1 MDRRDGIEAAL
12 GYVFRRPAWLDE
24 ALTHK
29 SFLNEQ
35 RLKSGR
41 HNERLELLGD
51 AVLALVVTD
60 YLTERF
66 PQLDE
71 GRLSKLKARLVS
83 AQVLARAAQ
92 RLELGRFLK
101 LGRGEEVTQGREK
114 QSVLADA
121 FEAVLAAIYRDG
133 GLDEARAF
141 ALRVLDTDL
150 LALERAGATFRRVHA
165 LFDAW
170 THGRRDAAFRDVER
184 EWAPRLAAAADE
196 VLLDVELFARLDAA
210 WTSSE
215 RATLSPEQRRLLWR
229 HHDRYCRR
237 GARLDAAGKE
247 RLAAINRRLAAALA
261 RAVRAARSAR
271 ASPRSRPRRR
281 GLAWQPSGRSAPP
294 REWGR
299 AAAAAC
305 PCAARGSC

>member
-1 MDRRDGIEAAL
+1 MDRRNGIEAAL

-150 LALERAGATFRRVHA
+150 LALDRAGGHPDQEDFKT
-165 LFDAW
+165 
-170 THGRRDAAFRDVER
+170 
-184 EWAPRLAAAADE
+184 RLQE
-196 VLLDVELFARLDAA
+196 YCQSRLDVLPQYTVTGESGPDHRKVFEVELTIGGRAYGVGRGHTKKAA
-210 WTSSE
+210 
-215 RATLSPEQRRLLWR
+215 EQ
-229 HHDRYCRR
+229 
-237 GARLDAAGKE
+237 E
-247 RLAAINRRLAAALA
+247 
-261 RAVRAARSAR
+261 AAREALGR
-271 ASPRSRPRRR
+271 IE
-281 GLAWQPSGRSAPP
+281 SGDIPGG
-294 REWGR
+294 EGE
-299 AAAAAC
+299 
-305 PCAARGSC
+305 